1 MKIKSRF
8 ETLLAQAR
16 GEISPQVDVAADV
29 LMILATGR
37 VSEKPL
43 VWLAALSSAI
53 AIPTAIV
60 AIVILY
66 NTWADPLIELSDAI
80 SWVVMQ

>member
-1 MKIKSRF
+1 MKSKSRF
-8 ETLLAQAR
+8 ETLLARAR
-16 GEISPQVDVAADV
+16 GEMSPQVDVSADV

-53 AIPTAIV
+53 AIPAAIV
-60 AIVILY
+60 AVVILY
-66 NTWADPLIELSDAI
+66 NAWADPLAELSKAI

>member
-1 MKIKSRF
+1 MKSKNRF
-8 ETLLAQAR
+8 ETLLSRAR
-16 GEISPQVDVAADV
+16 AETTPEVDVAANV
-29 LMILATGR
+29 LMILSTGR

-53 AIPTAIV
+53 AIPAAIV
-60 AIVILY
+60 AVVILY